1 MTTPQAV
8 PSTPQAVPS
17 TPQAWAEV
25 DLDAY
30 RENVRTLAALAPD
43 AQLMAV
49 VKANAY
55 GHGLAPVARAARA
68 AGADWLGVATLEE
81 ALALRAGGDEGP
93 LLCWL
98 AAPGADF
105 AAAARHD
112 VEVTA
117 SSAEQLAEVLAAPQ
131 VPRIQLKVDTGLGR
145 NGAFGDQWSDLVA
158 AAARATTDGARFTG
172 VWSHLACGDEPDHP
186 ANDAQEARFRESVD
200 ELRAAGLE
208 PGLRHLANSA
218 ALMTR
223 PSSHLDLVRAGI
235 ATYGLPPDPAMPHA
249 VPLTPV
255 MTLRARLAAVKRVP
269 AGQGVS
275 YGYRHVTERETT
287 LGLVPIGY
295 GEGVHRAATGRAH
308 AWFDGHRVPVVGTIC
323 MDQMVVDLGDLP
335 AQRGDV
341 VTLFGAGLGGEPTAV
356 EWAEAS
362 GTIAYEV
369 VTGLGGRIQ
378 LTHTADPGR
387 PR

>member
-1 MTTPQAV
+1 
-8 PSTPQAVPS
+8 
-17 TPQAWAEV
+17 
-25 DLDAY
+25 
-30 RENVRTLAALAPD
+30 
-43 AQLMAV
+43 MAV

-55 GHGLAPVARAARA
+55 GHGVGPIARAARE
-68 AGADWLGVATLEE
+68 AGAVWLGAATLDE
-81 ALALRAGGDEGP
+81 ALALRAAGDEGP
-93 LLCWL
+93 LLSWL
-98 AAPGADF
+98 TAPGADF

-117 SSAEQLAEVLAAPQ
+117 SSAEQLAEILAATQ

-145 NGAFGDQWSDLVA
+145 NGAFGDQWTELVGA
-158 AAARATTDGARFTG
+158 VARAGVPVTG
-172 VWSHLACGDEPDHP
+172 VWSHLACADEPGHP
-186 ANDAQEARFRESVD
+186 ANDAQEARFREAVA
-200 ELRAAGLE
+200 ELEAAGVD

-223 PSSHLDLVRAGI
+223 PSAHFDLVRAGI
-235 ATYGLPPDPAMPHA
+235 ATYGLPPDPAMPHD

-255 MTLRARLAAVKRVP
+255 LSLKARLAAVKRVP

-295 GEGVHRAATGRAH
+295 GEGVHRAATGRAS
-308 AWFDGHRVPVVGTIC
+308 AWFAGQRVPVVGTIC

-335 AQRGDV
+335 AERGDV
-341 VTLFGAGLGGEPTAV
+341 VTLFGPGTSGEPTAV
-356 EWAEAS
+356 DWAVAS

-378 LTHTADPGR
+378 LVHGTTTEGFS
-387 PR
+387 

>member
-1 MTTPQAV
+1 VTASAPGW
-8 PSTPQAVPS
+8 
-17 TPQAWAEV
+17 QAWAEV

-30 RENVRTLAALAPD
+30 RQNVRTLAALAPD

-55 GHGLAPVARAARA
+55 GHGVLPVARAARE
-68 AGADWLGVATLEE
+68 AGAAWLGVVTLEE
-81 ALALRAGGDEGP
+81 ALALRAAGDEGP

-98 AAPGADF
+98 AVPGTDF

-117 SSAEQLAEVLAAPQ
+117 SSAEQLAEILAATE
-131 VPRIQLKVDTGLGR
+131 VPRVQLKVDTGLGR
-145 NGAFGDQWSDLVA
+145 NGAFGAQWTELVA
-158 AAARATTDGARFTG
+158 AAAVAVARGRVSVTG
-172 VWSHLACGDEPDHP
+172 VWSHFACADDPRHR
-186 ANDAQEARFRESVD
+186 ANDAQEARFREAVA
-200 ELRAAGLE
+200 ELEAAGVD

-223 PSSHLDLVRAGI
+223 PSAHFDLVRAGI
-235 ATYGLPPDPAMPHA
+235 ATYGLPPDPAMPHD
-249 VPLTPV
+249 VTLTPV
-255 MTLRARLAAVKRVP
+255 LSLKARLAAVKRVP

-275 YGYRHVTERETT
+275 YGYRHVTQRDTT

-295 GEGVHRAATGRAH
+295 GEGVHRAATGRAS
-308 AWFDGHRVPVVGTIC
+308 AWFAGQRVPVVGTIC

-341 VTLFGAGLGGEPTAV
+341 VTLFGPGAAGEPTAV
-356 EWAEAS
+356 DWAVAS

-369 VTGLGGRIQ
+369 VTGLGGRIR
-378 LTHTADPGR
+378 LVHGTTTEGFS
-387 PR
+387 